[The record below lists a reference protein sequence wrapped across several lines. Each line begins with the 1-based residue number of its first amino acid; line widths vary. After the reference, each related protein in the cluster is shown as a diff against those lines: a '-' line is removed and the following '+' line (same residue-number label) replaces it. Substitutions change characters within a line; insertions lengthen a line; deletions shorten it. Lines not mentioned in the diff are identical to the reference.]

1 MTKISNMSKEP
12 RQDLED
18 LINALQRHF
27 EMAVSLDGAED
38 SPLLSEAEANLRDAF
53 FTYDDS
59 LFTATGAE
67 LPFDIIGDE
76 DDDDDDEDDD
86 DDDEDYDEDL
96 FERNRDYLD
105 EDEIEGFDLHADD

>member
-1 MTKISNMSKEP
+1 MTKISYMSKEP

-27 EMAVSLDGAED
+27 EMAVSLEGAED
-38 SPLLSEAEANLRDAF
+38 SPLLSEAEENLRDAF

-67 LPFDIIGDE
+67 LPFDIIAE
-76 DDDDDDEDDD
+76 DDEEDEDD
-86 DDDEDYDEDL
+86 DDDEDYDEDV
-96 FERNRDYLD
+96 FERNPDYLD

>member
-1 MTKISNMSKEP
+1 MTKISYMSKEP

-27 EMAVSLDGAED
+27 ETAVSLEGTED
-38 SPLLSEAEANLRDAF
+38 SPLLGEAEENLRDAF

-59 LFTATGAE
+59 LFTATGVE
-67 LPFDIIGDE
+67 LPFDIIADE
-76 DDDDDDEDDD
+76 DDKDDEE
-86 DDDEDYDEDL
+86 DEDYDEDL
-96 FERNRDYLD
+96 FERNPDYLD